1 MGVVRCGHSPLS
13 QLICSHVAAAARLQN
28 SNYIWC
34 SGQGGGA
41 GGGGGGAS
49 KGAAVLGVCWL
60 RAAAGDILF
69 TPSLLYEKLTGNW
82 EPFTRHT

>member
-1 MGVVRCGHSPLS
+1 MWPPPPGSRIQIISGALDREGV
-13 QLICSHVAAAARLQN
+13 
-28 SNYIWC
+28 
-34 SGQGGGA
+34 QGGGA
-41 GGGGGGAS
+41 ACQR
-49 KGAAVLGVCWL
+49 GAAVLGVCWL